1 MYNVKFVIYNE
12 FNKRW
17 GNVNSYMD
25 RFSSNGWLYALEC
38 GEVTLQWN
46 NIFLLFVRKR
56 IRVFYKLACGENYRE
71 ELG

>member
-38 GEVTLQWN
+38 GEVTLQRN
-46 NIFLLFVRKR
+46 NIFCYL
-56 IRVFYKLACGENYRE
+56 
-71 ELG
+71 